1 MPQRWQELRAKVSHL
16 GELSPNIKHLAV
28 PIQLLFRWIYFKS
41 LVKFL
46 VQDIIVY
53 GFIYF
58 APWILQQ
65 ISADFLIWPFE
76 IESPDARLCLAPA
89 DNRTAH
95 SCNFTI
101 VSLLVNNQT
110 LHFLW
115 QFAFP
120 WFLRGSRDSAKY
132 ELLMRQSILIQWGY
146 YEANMKLLWGRNE
159 VIMRANLLSLLITIL
174 SFSFLQVSGS
184 RNSTRIHRTPQKH
197 PATHSSVFCER
208 DRGEILFMAHAVVLA
223 KVRNVTEHL
232 WHIYII

>member
-65 ISADFLIWPFE
+65 IPTDFLIWPFE
-76 IESPDARLCLAPA
+76 IESPDALLSLAPA

-95 SCNFTI
+95 SWNITI
-101 VSLLVNNQT
+101 VNNQT

-115 QFAFP
+115 QFAVP
-120 WFLRGSRDSAKY
+120 WFLRGSRDPAKY
-132 ELLMRQSILIQWGY
+132 ELLMRQPILIQWGY
-146 YEANMKLLWGRNE
+146 YEANMKLLWGRYE

-184 RNSTRIHRTPQKH
+184 RNSTRIHRTPQNSKS
-197 PATHSSVFCER
+197 HSSVFCER

-232 WHIYII
+232 QHI